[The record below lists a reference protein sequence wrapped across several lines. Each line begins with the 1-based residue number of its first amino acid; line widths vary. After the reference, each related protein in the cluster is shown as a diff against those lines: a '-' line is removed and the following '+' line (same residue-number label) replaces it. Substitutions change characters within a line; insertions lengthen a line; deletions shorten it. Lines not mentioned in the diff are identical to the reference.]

1 MIYDLIIAGSG
12 SVGAAA
18 GYYAS
23 KAGLKVLMLDAF
35 HPPHKEGAHHGKNRL
50 IRYAYGEG
58 EKYVPLLLRSQ
69 QLWQQFE
76 ADAGVRLLHPC
87 GVLNAGPRDSLFM
100 KRLADSAERWSL
112 NAEPL
117 SPQDVTR
124 RWPEITLPD
133 HFEAVFEPEAGYLS
147 SELAVEHWIRLARE
161 QGAAQLFNCPVLKIS
176 HADGVQQVMTGE
188 GNFHG
193 RRLLISLGSRINDFV
208 PSLPVVRTRKVFA
221 WFQAD
226 GRYSENNRFPGFS
239 IGLDDGSHY
248 YGFPAQDNALKV
260 GRHDGGQPEVSGGK
274 GSPFGS
280 YPEDGSECFTFL
292 RRCLPGVGGCLSG
305 ESCSYDNSPDGDF
318 IIDTQPDNPDCLIIT
333 GLSGHGFKFAPLLG
347 EVASEFAQ
355 QGTLPD
361 TVAPFS
367 LRRFSC

>member
-12 SVGAAA
+12 SAGAAA

-23 KAGLKVLMLDAF
+23 QAGLKVLMVDAF
-35 HPPHKEGAHHGKNRL
+35 HPPHTEGAHHGKNRL

-87 GVLNAGPRDSLFM
+87 GVLNAGPRDSQFM
-100 KRLADSAERWSL
+100 TSLAESAERWSL
-112 NAEPL
+112 NVEPL
-117 SPQDVTR
+117 TPQGVTQ
-124 RWPEITLPD
+124 RWPEITLPA
-133 HFEAVFEPEAGYLS
+133 HFDAVFEPEAGYLS

-161 QGAAQLFNCPVLKIS
+161 QGAAQLFNCPIKNIS
-176 HADGVQQVMTGE
+176 RDGDLQQVVTDE
-188 GNFHG
+188 GTFSAS
-193 RRLLISLGSRINDFV
+193 RLLISMGSRINDFV
-208 PSLPVVRTRKVFA
+208 ASLPVIRTRKVFA

-226 GRYSENNRFPGFS
+226 GRYSENNHFPGFS

-260 GRHDGGQPEVSGGK
+260 GRHDGGQPGVSDNK
-274 GSPFGS
+274 GFPFGS
-280 YPEDGSECFTFL
+280 YPEDGSECFAFL
-292 RRCLPGVGGCLSG
+292 RHCLPGVGGCLYG

-318 IIDTQPDNPDCLIIT
+318 IIDTLPENPDCLVIT

-347 EVASEFAQ
+347 EIACKFAQ

-361 TVAPFS
+361 TLRPFS
-367 LRRFSC
+367 LSRFTG